1 MSISKNLNLPL
12 ALELAKTNLQAKYA
26 GSIFGFLWSILHP
39 LILFLTYLFAFKI
52 ILRIP
57 WTHQDIGAFCLVI
70 FFWHWLAQS
79 LTESTS
85 LVLGNKHLL
94 SKVPVKLETLAIAA
108 VLSNFA
114 QFFIANILCILVIS
128 VTLGLT
134 FNPILYFLA
143 ISLTLFLVIHFYTV
157 LGSLNVFFRDI
168 QHLVANFLTP
178 IFLLTPAIYDLKDIP
193 KEALPI
199 VWLNPLTSFV
209 TIFKAA
215 FKEIELH
222 YLILSVSLAIGW
234 IALMFLLHKVIQA
247 KMLKQLLDAL

>member
-1 MSISKNLNLPL
+1 
-12 ALELAKTNLQAKYA
+12 
-26 GSIFGFLWSILHP
+26 
-39 LILFLTYLFAFKI
+39 
-52 ILRIP
+52 
-57 WTHQDIGAFCLVI
+57 
-70 FFWHWLAQS
+70 
-79 LTESTS
+79 
-85 LVLGNKHLL
+85 
-94 SKVPVKLETLAIAA
+94 
-108 VLSNFA
+108 
-114 QFFIANILCILVIS
+114 
-128 VTLGLT
+128 
-134 FNPILYFLA
+134 
-143 ISLTLFLVIHFYTV
+143 

-199 VWLNPLTSFV
+199 VWLNPLTSFM

-234 IALMFLLHKVIQA
+234 IGLMFLLHKLIQA